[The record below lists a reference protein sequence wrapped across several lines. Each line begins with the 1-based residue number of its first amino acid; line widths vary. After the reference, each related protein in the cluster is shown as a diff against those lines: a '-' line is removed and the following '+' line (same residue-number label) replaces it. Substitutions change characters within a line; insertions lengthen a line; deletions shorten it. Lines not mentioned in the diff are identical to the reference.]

1 MCGYQPTKF
10 GPVLCDNNNCFIMS
24 LLWVV
29 LKPESRHH
37 HLKKETMLWEE
48 IAVEMYYGAIR
59 CNEKD
64 LGIMKDKGWERV
76 N

>member
-1 MCGYQPTKF
+1 
-10 GPVLCDNNNCFIMS
+10 MS